1 MDALLSQ
8 PDALTR
14 DLFDLRAAYL
24 PAAFGN
30 ETLYSWCARFHR
42 LSGRVS
48 ARQTSKILFDDP
60 LAGLHHDFP
69 TRLDQF
75 CRITASHLGSVELLI
90 PQYTLYRFH
99 APFLKDRLD
108 QQVVQAMRSGSSPG
122 PRSLLGLPASKLGT
136 AAPLKACPECMR
148 EDHVKWQIAWWHL
161 EHQWPSARICSR
173 HAIPLLIA
181 RDELHVRTLKHWWLP
196 RDLNRQQWVTTPVI
210 NPTELRTLLRIVE
223 WTGFLVQIGSSQFD
237 QSLLRYAYLLQAKK
251 RRWVAMD
258 GSVRLQ
264 SLRDAFAVAHHG
276 LEHHP
281 GLAFLGSITD
291 INGGF
296 LGTLLRQF
304 PSARHPVK
312 HIYLMA
318 FLFEGPA
325 EFLDLY
331 RQVKAMAESGGNK
344 LLVDQLRD
352 QIFLLRRMVADEG
365 CSVNAAAN
373 ELGVAPTQAIRH
385 LDNEGVPYKKRPR
398 VLSPKSEK
406 RLQALLKAGIDRL
419 EIATELGIRTTFI
432 KDYLAKKP
440 ELKSAWTLAWFERRK
455 KRYRKFFL
463 EVLRCN
469 PGVPMKRIKG
479 IPRNGFQWLYR
490 HDRKWLEDHLPS
502 VWRVN

>member
-1 MDALLSQ
+1 MDALPSQ
-8 PDALTR
+8 RDALTR

-42 LSGRVS
+42 MSGKVS

-75 CRITASHLGSVELLI
+75 CRITASHMGSVEQLI

-99 APFLKDRLD
+99 APFLNDRLD
-108 QQVVQAMRSGSSPG
+108 HQVVQAMRSGSSPG

-148 EDHVKWQIAWWHL
+148 EDHIEWQIAWWHL
-161 EHQWPSARICSR
+161 EHQWPSARICPR

-181 RDELHVRTLKHWWLP
+181 RDVLHVRTLKHWWLP
-196 RDLNRQQWVTTPVI
+196 SDLNPQQWVTTPAI
-210 NPTELRTLLRIVE
+210 NPTQLRTLLRIVR
-223 WTGFLVQIGSSQFD
+223 WTGFLVQLGIPQFD
-237 QSLLRYAYLLQAKK
+237 QSLLRYTYLLQSKK
-251 RRWVAMD
+251 RKWVAMD

-318 FLFEGPA
+318 FLFEEPA

-331 RQVKAMAESGGNK
+331 RQVKSMAESGGSK
-344 LLVDQLRD
+344 ILVDQLRD
-352 QIFLLRRMVADEG
+352 QIVQLRRMVADEG
-365 CSVNAAAN
+365 RSVNAAAN

-398 VLSPKSEK
+398 VLSSKIEK
-406 RLQALLKAGIDRL
+406 RLQALLKTGKDRQ
-419 EIATELGIRTTFI
+419 EISSELGIRTSFI
-432 KDYLAKKP
+432 KDYLARHP
-440 ELKSAWTLAWFERRK
+440 PLKSAWTHAWTENRK
-455 KRYRKFFL
+455 KKYRRHFL
-463 EVLRCN
+463 EVLREN
-469 PGVPMKRIKG
+469 PGVPMKQIKRISG
-479 IPRNGFQWLYR
+479 NGFQWLYR
-490 HDRKWLEDHLPS
+490 NDKKWLANSLPT
-502 VWRVN
+502 VR

>member
-1 MDALLSQ
+1 MDAS
-8 PDALTR
+8 PSHRDPLTR

-48 ARQTSKILFDDP
+48 ARQTSRILFDDP

-75 CRITASHLGSVELLI
+75 CRITASHLGSVERLI
-90 PQYTLYRFH
+90 PQYTLYRFY
-99 APFLKDRLD
+99 APFLKDQLG
-108 QQVVQAMRSGSSPG
+108 QQVVQAMRSGASPG

-136 AAPLKACPECMR
+136 AAPLKACPECML
-148 EDHVKWQIAWWHL
+148 EDHDIWQIAWWHL
-161 EHQWPSARICSR
+161 EHQWQSARICPR
-173 HAIPLLIA
+173 HEIPLLIA
-181 RDELHVRTLKHWWLP
+181 RDELHARTLKHWWLP
-196 RDLNRQQWVTTPVI
+196 EDLNQQQWVATPEI
-210 NPTELRTLLRIVE
+210 NPAQLNTLSRIVE
-223 WTGFLVQIGSSQFD
+223 WTSFLVRLGSPQFD
-237 QSLLRYAYLLQAKK
+237 QSWLRYTYLLQAKK

-276 LEHHP
+276 LEHQP

-296 LGTLLRQF
+296 LGTLLRKF

-318 FLFEGPA
+318 FLFEEPA

-331 RQVKAMAESGGNK
+331 RQVKSMAESGGSK
-344 LLVDQLRD
+344 LLVDQLRV
-352 QIFLLRRMVADEG
+352 QIVQLRRMIEEEG
-365 CSVNAAAN
+365 LSVNAAAK

-385 LDNEGVPYKKRPR
+385 LDSEGISYKKRPR
-398 VLSPKSEK
+398 VLSPQIEK
-406 RLQALLKAGIDRL
+406 RLQILLKAGKARQ
-419 EIATELGIRTTFI
+419 EISSELCIRTGFI
-432 KDYLAKKP
+432 KDYLANHP
-440 ELKSAWTLAWFERRK
+440 QIKSAWVQAWREKQRK
-455 KRYRKFFL
+455 SYRKHFL
-463 EVLRCN
+463 GVLKDN
-469 PGVPMKRIKG
+469 PGIPMNQIKRISG
-479 IPRNGFQWLYR
+479 NGFQWLYR
-490 HDRKWLEDHLPS
+490 NDKEWLTENLPT
-502 VWRVN
+502 VR